1 MIPVIAIDG
10 PSGSGKGTIA
20 TRLAA
25 AFGWRL
31 LDSGALYRIVGL
43 AALESGFD
51 LASPDEER
59 LVALVG
65 RLQIQFTLDGRVL
78 LDGDDITQPIR
89 LPEVADAASRVA
101 RIGAVREAL
110 LTLQHGARV
119 DPGLVADGRD
129 MGTVVFPDA
138 TLKIFL
144 DASVEERAQR
154 RYAQLK
160 EQGADVSLPD
170 LFSSLRERDE
180 RDRNRS
186 VSPLVPAPDAVLIDS
201 TAMSIEQVFERVLEE
216 ARKKDLEPSR

>member
-20 TRLAA
+20 RRLAA
-25 AFGWRL
+25 AFGWNL

-43 AALESGFD
+43 AALRLDFD

-59 LVALVG
+59 LAALVG
-65 RLQIQFTLDGRVL
+65 RLRIEFTLEGVVL
-78 LDGDDITQPIR
+78 LDGDDITHAIR
-89 LPEVADAASRVA
+89 LPDIADAASHVA
-101 RIGAVREAL
+101 RIVAVRKAL
-110 LTLQHGARV
+110 LELQHGARV

-138 TLKIFL
+138 ILKVFL
-144 DASVEERAQR
+144 DASVEERARR

-201 TAMSIEQVFERVLEE
+201 TAMSIEQVFERVFEE
-216 ARKKDLEPSR
+216 ARKRNLAPSR

>member
-25 AFGWRL
+25 AFGWHL

-43 AALESGFD
+43 AALRLGFD
-51 LASPDEER
+51 LESPDEER
-59 LVALVG
+59 LAALVG
-65 RLQIQFTLDGRVL
+65 RLRIEFTLNGFVL
-78 LDGDDITQPIR
+78 LDGDDITQTIR
-89 LPEVADAASRVA
+89 LPEVADAASLVA
-101 RIGAVREAL
+101 RIDVVRKAL

-129 MGTVVFPDA
+129 MGTVVFTDA
-138 TLKIFL
+138 ALKVFL
-144 DASVEERAQR
+144 DASVEERATR

-201 TAMSIEQVFERVLEE
+201 TAMSIDQVFERVLEE
-216 ARKKDLEPSR
+216 ARKRNLVPSQ